1 MRAIVTG
8 QIGMDKKQYL
18 TAARDFAGSQGE
30 SLELYNIGDLM
41 YAEGRDIR
49 PGRILDLPI
58 SRLNSLR
65 RAAFKDVIA
74 DSRDKANVMVNTH
87 ATFRWRHGLF
97 AAFDYDQIA
106 ALKPDLFICLVD
118 NIEVVHHRLHRD
130 FDIDATLK
138 DCMVWREE
146 EILATELLSQ
156 AVMSARAAELPA
168 GAPQTGGGAGGGTN
182 FYIVSRGRHQPTVRT
197 MFRLVCRP
205 TMRKVYPSFP
215 MSHVVDMPDVLKEID
230 DFRAAL
236 AEHFITFD
244 PGDVDEKLLLDR
256 ALAKAKEGK
265 IDEWLDV
272 TPHSFGGSKSGDT
285 KNPLRVRVREVLDIA
300 GDIDGQ
306 IYMRDFKLIDQ
317 SDMIVSL
324 IPELP
329 GKEGSSTGIPGLSS
343 GVERELQ
350 HAWEHTKEV
359 YVVWKPKKS
368 PSPFITETAT
378 KIFKTVPEALSYFE
392 EKGMFGEKNLFGH

>member
-8 QIGMDKKQYL
+8 QIGLDKKPYL
-18 TAARDFAGSQGE
+18 DNARQFAGQQGE
-30 SLELYNIGDLM
+30 AFEVFHVGDMM
-41 YAEGRDIR
+41 YREAPDVK
-49 PGRILDLPI
+49 PGRILDLPL

-74 DSRDKANVMVNTH
+74 QSAAHKHVLVNTH

-97 AAFDYDQIA
+97 SAFDFDQIRV
-106 ALKPDLFICLVD
+106 LRPDLFVCLVD

-130 FDIDATLK
+130 HVIDATLK

-146 EILATELLSQ
+146 ELLATELMSQ
-156 AVMSARAAELPA
+156 AVDAASGGSAR
-168 GAPQTGGGAGGGTN
+168 
-182 FYIVSRGRHQPTVRT
+182 FYILSRGRHQDTRRT
-197 MFRLVCRP
+197 LFRLLARP
-205 TMRKVYPSFP
+205 SMRKVYPSFP
-215 MSHVVDMPDVLKEID
+215 MSHVVDMPEVLKEID

-244 PGDVDEKLLLDR
+244 PGDVDEKLLLER
-256 ALAKAKEGK
+256 AIAAAREGA
-265 IDEWLDV
+265 EFLEV
-272 TPHSFGGSKSGDT
+272 SPHSFAGSKASGVGAI
-285 KNPLRVRVREVLDIA
+285 KVRVREVLDIA

-306 IYMRDFKLIDQ
+306 IYMRDFRLIDQ

-329 GKEGSSTGIPGLSS
+329 GAGGKDIPGLSS

-350 HAWEHTKEV
+350 HAFEHTKEV

-378 KIFKTVPEALSYFE
+378 KIFTSVPEALAYFE
-392 EKGMFGEKNLFGH
+392 AKGMFGEKNLFGH

>member
-1 MRAIVTG
+1 MRAIMTG
-8 QIGMDKKQYL
+8 QVGMDKKPYL
-18 TAARDFAGSQGE
+18 EGVRDLAGQQGE
-30 SLELYNIGDLM
+30 SLELYHVGDIM
-41 YAEGRDIR
+41 YREGRDVR
-49 PGRILDLPI
+49 PGRILDLPL

-65 RAAFKDVIA
+65 RAAIKDVISE
-74 DSRDKANVMVNTH
+74 SRGLKNMIVNTH

-97 AAFDYDQIA
+97 SAFDFDQIR
-106 ALKPDLFICLVD
+106 LLEPEILVCLVD
-118 NIEVVHHRLHRD
+118 NIEVVHHRLHAEHE
-130 FDIDATLK
+130 IDATLK

-156 AVMSARAAELPA
+156 AVA
-168 GAPQTGGGAGGGTN
+168 GSK
-182 FYIVSRGRHQPTVRT
+182 FYIVSRGRHTDTKRT

-205 TMRKVYPSFP
+205 DMMKVYPSFP
-215 MSHVVDMPDVLKEID
+215 MSHVVDMPDVLAEID
-230 DFRAAL
+230 GFRAKL

-244 PGDVDEKLLLDR
+244 PGDVDEKLLLER
-256 ALAKAKEGK
+256 ALAAARDGQEF
-265 IDEWLDV
+265 LDV
-272 TPHSFGGSKSGDT
+272 APHSFAGSRAVGK
-285 KNPLRVRVREVLDIA
+285 PIRVRVREVLDIA

-329 GKEGSSTGIPGLSS
+329 GGAPGLSS

-350 HAWEHTKEV
+350 HAFEHTKEV
-359 YVVWKPKKS
+359 YVVWKPKRT

-378 KIFKTVPEALSYFE
+378 KIFASVDEALVYFE
-392 EKGMFGEKNLFGH
+392 GKGMFGERNLFGQ

>member
-18 TAARDFAGSQGE
+18 TQTAAFAGQQGE
-30 SLELYNIGDLM
+30 SLELFNIGDMM
-41 YAEGRDIR
+41 YAEARDIR
-49 PGRILDLPI
+49 SGRILDLPI

-65 RAAFKDVIA
+65 RAAFKDVITDA
-74 DSRDKANVMVNTH
+74 KDKPNILVNTH

-97 AAFDYDQIA
+97 SAFDFDQVR
-106 ALKPDLFICLVD
+106 ALEPEVFICLVD

-146 EILATELLSQ
+146 EILATEILSQ
-156 AVMSARAAELPA
+156 AVPGSK
-168 GAPQTGGGAGGGTN
+168 
-182 FYIVSRGRHQPTVRT
+182 FYIVSRGRHVPTVKT
-197 MFRLVCRP
+197 LFRLVCRP
-205 TMRKVYPSFP
+205 QMRKVYPSFP
-215 MSHVVDMPDVLKEID
+215 MSHVVDMPDVLAEID
-230 DFRAAL
+230 SFRAAL
-236 AEHFITFD
+236 AENFITFD

-256 ALAKAKEGK
+256 AIAAARDGKEHL
-265 IDEWLDV
+265 EV
-272 TPHSFGGSKSGDT
+272 SAHSFGGA
-285 KNPLRVRVREVLDIA
+285 KNADGPPIKVRVREVLDIA
-300 GDIDGQ
+300 GDVDGQ

-329 GKEGSSTGIPGLSS
+329 SSHGKDAMGIPGLSS

-359 YVVWKPKKS
+359 YVVWKPQKA

-378 KIFKTVPEALSYFE
+378 RIFKSVEEALKYFE
-392 EKGMFGEKNLFGH
+392 EKGMFVEKNLFGQ